1 MRLLDQLHR
10 NTRRSRSL
18 LNQLLLAGLL
28 LSQCLFSQA
37 PSGQITGKVIDPA
50 GAEIAGA
57 MVIITNTATNLRRAA
72 TTNGSGIYDAPA
84 LPPGNYSVR
93 VEMKGFKSDVRN
105 NIDLQVEQVANLN
118 FTLEIGDVKET
129 VEVSAQAATL
139 DTENAAVG
147 TVVETRRIED
157 LPLNGRNYLQLASL
171 TPGATQDGPG
181 NSIAQARGGGDRSN
195 FQLNIAGQRLENN
208 HYMLDGVENT
218 DPNYGTYLIQPSVD
232 ALQKFKVETSTYSAE
247 YGHNLAQINVLTK
260 SGTTNI
266 TERCLNF

>member
-1 MRLLDQLHR
+1 MAVARALAPAVSRLIATLFVYFEITGTPNQLKAVDYQKTNSIMASFGLREGNVRLLDQLHR

-18 LNQLLLAGLL
+18 LNQLSLAGLL
-28 LSQCLFSQA
+28 LSQGLFSQA

-147 TVVETRRIED
+147 TVVETRRIETTICSTE
-157 LPLNGRNYLQLASL
+157 LKTPIRITGL
-171 TPGATQDGPG
+171 T
-181 NSIAQARGGGDRSN
+181 
-195 FQLNIAGQRLENN
+195 
-208 HYMLDGVENT
+208 
-218 DPNYGTYLIQPSVD
+218 
-232 ALQKFKVETSTYSAE
+232 
-247 YGHNLAQINVLTK
+247 
-260 SGTTNI
+260 
-266 TERCLNF
+266 